1 MHGEDDDKRG
11 TIKYPERYKQSKLIS
26 YQGMMRIRK
35 ITPTDIDGVIDY
47 NGNVF
52 VYLEGK
58 LIGKNLEYGQKLCFE
73 HLVQSHKKAEKFSW
87 VLVFEFDDPIM
98 EDEIII
104 AKNKFVRE
112 IYDSKILK
120 WRPPEKK
127 ITLIEAI
134 EDIENYCTKHKIQI

>member
-1 MHGEDDDKRG
+1 MSEENDDRRG
-11 TIKYPERYKQSKLIS
+11 TIKYPERYIQSKLIS
-26 YQGMMRIRK
+26 YQGMVRIRN
-35 ITPTDIDGVIDY
+35 ITPTDIDGLIDY

-58 LIGKNLEYGQKLCFE
+58 LIGKDLDYGQRLCFE
-73 HLVQSHKKAEKFSW
+73 HLVQSHEKAGNFSW
-87 VLVFEFDDPIM
+87 VLVFEFNEPVT
-98 EDEIII
+98 EIII

-112 IYDSKILK
+112 IYESKRLK

-134 EDIENYCTKHKIQI
+134 EEIENYCTKRGIQI